1 MISQGIY
8 ARYIKRVFDCCVAFI
23 AIILL
28 SPVLLIISIL
38 VKIKLGSPV
47 LFKQERAGFHEKP
60 FFILKF
66 RTMTNERNEKGEL
79 LPDEIRLT
87 KFGKILRSTSL
98 DELPSLINILRGEM
112 SIIGPRAL
120 PVSYLPYYTENE
132 HHRHDVRPG
141 LSGFAQVNGRNYVSW
156 EDKFKM
162 DLEYISH
169 ITLREDLRLIFRT
182 VAVVLQHEDIDTGS
196 YIEKDGV
203 IYRPLN
209 IERREEIDEN

>member
-1 MISQGIY
+1 MKRGKENLNKKLQSRRKLISQGIY

-120 PVSYLPYYTENE
+120 PVL
-132 HHRHDVRPG
+132 
-141 LSGFAQVNGRNYVSW
+141 
-156 EDKFKM
+156 
-162 DLEYISH
+162 IS
-169 ITLREDLRLIFRT
+169 LIIQKT
-182 VAVVLQHEDIDTGS
+182 SIIDMTS
-196 YIEKDGV
+196 DQD
-203 IYRPLN
+203 YRALHK
-209 IERREEIDEN
+209 